1 MTVQKGLASIFVL
14 VLFVVP
20 TCSTWCFAQEAGQT
34 DLEGLPIGSVN
45 TEGNVTI
52 TRAKILSAAT
62 VKVGELFEEAVVT
75 KDVELI
81 GAIEGVER
89 AWYHAEAVDGRVKL
103 VFVVVEKNLIRSI
116 NLLGNRKMSTNKLT
130 KELGFKLGDYLDVFL
145 VRSSVETLVG
155 LYRKEGHTFA
165 EVSLDE
171 SRLALGQVAYSIIE
185 GPRVKIK
192 DVLFRGNEMF
202 KDSELH
208 GVIKTEKRKFW
219 IWRAYYNAETVEED
233 VRKLQ
238 EAYQKR
244 GFLNSQI
251 TAEPQFSED
260 RSSAI
265 VMFIVDEGP
274 VFTVDRIVISGNE
287 FFEDHVLLEGTKL
300 MQGRPYS
307 SAKAEYDVKQIR
319 NRYRSHGFIDVQ
331 AERSYAFIEGGKV
344 AVEFNVIEGGRF
356 RIGQI
361 NIAGNESVHDKVV
374 RRILDE
380 EKFGPGQWFDGDAA
394 RGDGSGRLENIVQR
408 SIRATS
414 VSIQAI
420 GDKPDQR
427 DANVSVEEGMT
438 GDIQVGAGFDFDSG
452 MVGHVIYNEHNFDI
466 ANIPKSWREIIAG
479 EAFKGAG
486 QQLRV
491 AVSPGTRVSAF
502 SVGFKEPFLYDQPV
516 AFDIVGSGWSRKQ
529 ESYDEDR
536 LKGYI
541 GLTKRYEDDWRR
553 GVSFRAENV
562 EIGDIDIDAP
572 KEVKDVKGNNNV
584 FGLRLFIQ
592 KDTTDNR
599 FRPSIGYIFDAGYEQ
614 VGGDHTFGVVSATQ
628 RWYTTLHEDLAERR
642 TILETKVRGA
652 TIAGGDAPIFE
663 KFYAGGTRSLRGFD
677 YRGVSTRGLQTGVF
691 NPERKDPIGSDW
703 IVTGSTELV
712 VPISSEAVSALFFVD
727 TGAIDSGGIRASVGT
742 GIQIMIP
749 MFGEVPMRFEFAT
762 PFMKEDEDETRVFT
776 FYVGALF

>member
-1 MTVQKGLASIFVL
+1 MTIQKRLRSILAP
-14 VLFVVP
+14 VLFVVSI
-20 TCSTWCFAQEAGQT
+20 CGTWSFARDAAQT
-34 DLEGLPIGSVN
+34 DLEGLPIGVIE

-52 TRAKILSAAT
+52 TRAKILSTAT
-62 VKVGELFEEAVVT
+62 VKVGELFEKSVVT

-81 GAIEGVER
+81 GAIDGIER
-89 AWYHAEAVDGRVKL
+89 AWYNGEAVDGRVKV
-103 VFVVVEKNLIRSI
+103 VFVVVEKDLIRSI
-116 NLLGNRKMSTNKLT
+116 SLLGNRKMSTNRLT

-145 VRSSVETLVG
+145 VRSGVEALSK
-155 LYRKEGHTFA
+155 LYRKEGYTFA
-165 EVSLDE
+165 EISLDE
-171 SRLALGQVAYSIIE
+171 SRLALGQVAYSILE

-192 DVLFRGNEMF
+192 DVVFRGNEMF
-202 KDSELH
+202 KDSQLH

-219 IWRAYYNAETVEED
+219 IWRAYHNAGTIEED
-233 VRKLQ
+233 VRRLQ
-238 EAYQKR
+238 EAYQKQ
-244 GFLNSQI
+244 GFLNSHV

-260 RSSAI
+260 KSSVI
-265 VMFIVDEGP
+265 VRFIIDEGS
-274 VFTVDRIVISGNE
+274 VFLVDGITISGNE
-287 FFEDHVLLEGTKL
+287 FFESSVLLENTKL
-300 MQGRPYS
+300 VQGQPYS
-307 SAKAEYDVKQIR
+307 LAKAEYDAKQIR
-319 NRYRSHGFIDVQ
+319 DLYRGHGFIDVEV
-331 AERSYAFIEGGKV
+331 ERSHTFVDNNKV
-344 AVEFNVIEGGRF
+344 AVVFNVFEGGRF

-380 EKFGPGQWFDGDAA
+380 EKFRPGRWFDGDSA

-414 VSIQAI
+414 VSIQAV

-427 DANVSVEEGMT
+427 DANVSIEEGMT

-452 MVGHVIYNEHNFDI
+452 MVGHVIYNEQNFDI
-466 ANIPKSWREIIAG
+466 ANIPKSWREVVAG

-491 AVSPGTRVSAF
+491 AVSPGTRVNTF

-516 AFDIVGSGWSRKQ
+516 SFDIIGSGWSREQ
-529 ESYDEDR
+529 ECYDEDR

-553 GVSFRAENV
+553 GISFRAENV
-562 EIGDIDIDAP
+562 EISDIENDAP
-572 KEVKDVKGNNNV
+572 KEVKDVGGNNDV

-599 FRPSIGYIFDAGYEQ
+599 FRPSIGYIFDVGYEQ
-614 VGGDHTFGVVSATQ
+614 VGGDHTFGVARATQ
-628 RWYTTLHEDLAERR
+628 RWYTTLHEDLAERK
-642 TILETKVRGA
+642 TILETKVHGA

-677 YRGVSTRGLQTGVF
+677 YRGVSTRGLQTNVAD
-691 NPERKDPIGSDW
+691 PERKDPIGSDW
-703 IVTGSTELV
+703 IMTGSTEIA
-712 VPISSEAVSALFFVD
+712 VPLSSEAVSALFFVD
-727 TGAIDSGGIRASVGT
+727 AGAIDSGGIRASVGT

-749 MFGEVPMRFEFAT
+749 MFGEVPMRFEFAA
-762 PFMKEDEDETRVFT
+762 PFMKEDEDETRVFN